1 MSNEYEFSNIEA
13 FRKLM
18 ITVQQTKDLIAWL
31 DSFDIDWYI
40 QKDITG
46 RLLALFQVGK
56 LSKCYI
62 LINIKEENPN

>member
-1 MSNEYEFSNIEA
+1 MPSSPSENSTILKPMSNEYEFSNIEA

-46 RLLALFQVGK
+46 RL
-56 LSKCYI
+56 
-62 LINIKEENPN
+62 